1 MEQEKKQKQARPE
14 AEQKT
19 AGRTYFMAGR
29 PTGSWMETG
38 KPEIG
43 SRCEHRHRSL
53 RAAEK
58 CARRQEAP
66 GFSEWIACEMRGDGL
81 WPIDRA

>member
-1 MEQEKKQKQARPE
+1 MMR
-14 AEQKT
+14 
-19 AGRTYFMAGR
+19 YFFVTGR
-29 PTGSWMETG
+29 PTGAFFEDG

-43 SRCEHRHRSL
+43 TRCEHRHRSL

-66 GFSEWIACEMRGDGL
+66 GFKEWIVCEMRSDGL